1 MKDIGKQIKQEKFQN
16 NYEKAYINLVFTTNY
31 FRDMYQDLFT
41 KAGILS
47 QHYNIL
53 RIARGKYPNSV
64 GPGYIKEVMLDKGR
78 DVTRLCDKLE
88 KLNYIKRIVNSDNKR
103 KLDIFLTDKGLKVTN
118 DIENELK
125 ILTQKTRSLT
135 EEEYE
140 ILSNLLDKMRG

>member
-41 KAGILS
+41 QAGILS

-64 GPGYIKEVMLDKGR
+64 SPGYIKEVMLDKGR

-88 KLNYIKRIVNSDNKR
+88 KLKYIKRIVNSDNKR
-103 KLDIFLTDKGLKVTN
+103 KLDIFLTDKGLNVTN
-118 DIENELK
+118 EIENELK
-125 ILTQKTRSLT
+125 ILTQKTRTLT

-140 ILSNLLDKMRG
+140 TLSNLLDKMRG